1 MFTLF
6 VELVIPLDE
15 HVLGFI
21 SIRSLNLSY
30 RTSMNEEVPIP
41 TDWLDFN
48 CKLKYK
54 C

>member
-21 SIRSLNLSY
+21 SIRSLNSSY
-30 RTSMNEEVPIP
+30 RTSINEEVPIP
-41 TDWLDFN
+41 TDWLGLTVN
-48 CKLKYK
+48 L
-54 C
+54 